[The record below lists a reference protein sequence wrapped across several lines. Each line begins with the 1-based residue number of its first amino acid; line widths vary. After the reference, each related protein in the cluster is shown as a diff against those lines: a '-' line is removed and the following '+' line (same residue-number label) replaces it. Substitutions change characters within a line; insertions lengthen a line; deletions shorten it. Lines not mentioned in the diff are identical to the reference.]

1 MHAGLA
7 QSFLAVCGWADQVCF
22 VRALQFQRR
31 RFAEYW
37 ARKWVPSWLGMQLS
51 RVGPI
56 LFSWRNRPAI
66 KEAFKVRPLPSE

>member
-1 MHAGLA
+1 MRMGLTR
-7 QSFLAVCGWADQVCF
+7 F
-22 VRALQFQRR
+22 VLCALQFQRR